1 MGKKNNNNKHRNK
14 NTQSKQKRNNSN
26 NSGNNGLVSEE
37 RKKNT
42 VFCIMKILTQV
53 IGIIAIG
60 ISDTHGQFLFLSSFV
75 FMVPIVS
82 DYFTLLLTTNKSEK
96 QFKITVAATG
106 LNLLLG
112 VVFLLG
118 AMNIIVLDLNTSELI
133 FKYINGKTIGSIP
146 NWFKEYP
153 IYLLMFISSASYIM
167 EFTGILNR
175 PIVVPKKNYTIKEG
189 AI

>member
-14 NTQSKQKRNNSN
+14 NTQSKSKKNNSN
-26 NSGNNGLVSEE
+26 NSVNNDLVSEE

-42 VFCIMKILTQV
+42 VFCIMKILTQI

-60 ISDTHGQFLFLSSFV
+60 ISDTHGQYLFLSSFV
-75 FMVPIVS
+75 FMVPIIA

-96 QFKITVAATG
+96 QFKITIGATV
-106 LNLLLG
+106 LNSLLG
-112 VVFLLG
+112 IFFLLG
-118 AMNIIVLDLNTSELI
+118 AMNVIVLDLSNSKFILQ
-133 FKYINGKTIGSIP
+133 YINGNTIFSF
-146 NWFKEYP
+146 NYYLKEMP
-153 IYLLMFISSASYIM
+153 IYFLMFISSASYII
-167 EFTGILNR
+167 EFTGILSR